1 MLPTSLRLAEVVS
14 ALSQALDLGSGSSA
28 GHSVRTCILGMRIS
42 RELRLSERTRH
53 QLFYAL
59 LLKDAGGNGNPG
71 GLSDGATACSFERG
85 AALARLMKLPE
96 ATAAAIEARNE
107 HWNGHGYPK
116 RLKGEQIP
124 IASRIAL
131 VAQMLDILFTSTG
144 PEAAIATIRR
154 NSGLWFDPEVSKA
167 TQSVSTR
174 GELWADLTHVNL
186 TRLALRLEPAP
197 AITAQGNLSLE
208 TICRAFAMIVDS
220 KSPFT
225 YNHSN
230 GVANVA
236 VAIAKKLELDPYRI
250 ELVGHAALLH
260 DVGKMAV
267 PSEILQKPGK
277 LSEAEWQLI
286 RSHPEHTRKI
296 LGSIRGFEEMS
307 EVAAAHH
314 ERLDGSGYCRGLKAP
329 QLILESRI
337 LAVAD
342 VFDALSAWRPYRNS
356 IPREKVLATIR
367 KWSPHI
373 LDGTCVEALEQSGME
388 FDQTFKGLSTQGTQT
403 ALRAGYSLIDSGE
416 VKSSSAATGR

>member
-1 MLPTSLRLAEVVS
+1 
-14 ALSQALDLGSGSSA
+14 
-28 GHSVRTCILGMRIS
+28 
-42 RELRLSERTRH
+42 
-53 QLFYAL
+53 
-59 LLKDAGGNGNPG
+59 
-71 GLSDGATACSFERG
+71 
-85 AALARLMKLPE
+85 MKLPE

-107 HWNGHGYPK
+107 HWNGHGYPR

-131 VAQMLDILFTSTG
+131 VAQILDILFTSAG
-144 PEAAIATIRR
+144 PEAAIAAIRR

-174 GELWADLTHVNL
+174 RELWADLTNEKL
-186 TRLALRLEPAP
+186 THLALRLEPAP
-197 AITAQGNLSLE
+197 AIVVQGNVSLE

-220 KSPFT
+220 KSAFT

-236 VAIAKKLELDPYRI
+236 VAIAKKLELDPCRI

-260 DVGKMAV
+260 DLGKMAV

-277 LSEAEWQLI
+277 LSEAEWQMV

-296 LGSIRGFEEMS
+296 LSSIRGFEEVS

-329 QLILESRI
+329 QLILEARI

-356 IPREKVLATIR
+356 IPREKVLAIIR

-373 LDGTCVEALEQSGME
+373 LDATCVEALEQSGME
-388 FDQTFKGLSTQGTQT
+388 FDQSFRGLSTHGTQT
-403 ALRAGYSLIDSGE
+403 ALPAGYSLIDSGE
-416 VKSSSAATGR
+416 VKSSSATTGR